1 MAKKKRG
8 VSAASKD
15 MLRAVWKSR
24 SRFLAIFGI
33 VALGAGFFCGLLSCG
48 PDMRDTV
55 DQYADDSNMMDIQI
69 LSTLGLTDDDVQAV
83 KEIEGIAG
91 VMPGYQLDTSV
102 VLDGKELSTRFH
114 SLPEDT
120 SEENENYI
128 NHPVLLEGRWPQADN
143 ECVLGTRQ
151 SEERDESPVGKT
163 ITVQQEDSETG
174 GLKETELQ

>member
-1 MAKKKRG
+1 MKKKKRG

-83 KEIEGIAG
+83 KEIE
-91 VMPGYQLDTSV
+91 
-102 VLDGKELSTRFH
+102 
-114 SLPEDT
+114 
-120 SEENENYI
+120 
-128 NHPVLLEGRWPQADN
+128 
-143 ECVLGTRQ
+143 
-151 SEERDESPVGKT
+151 
-163 ITVQQEDSETG
+163 
-174 GLKETELQ
+174 

>member
-55 DQYADDSNMMDIQI
+55 DQYADDSSVLTSRSLPSLTTGPLPHITRTI
-69 LSTLGLTDDDVQAV
+69 LKSSGLPAELLRKTLQRSKLR
-83 KEIEGIAG
+83 
-91 VMPGYQLDTSV
+91 
-102 VLDGKELSTRFH
+102 LSTR
-114 SLPEDT
+114 T
-120 SEENENYI
+120 
-128 NHPVLLEGRWPQADN
+128 
-143 ECVLGTRQ
+143 
-151 SEERDESPVGKT
+151 
-163 ITVQQEDSETG
+163 TG
-174 GLKETELQ
+174 LNAP